1 MNAVSKKSICPYCHF
16 ESGSEDPMK
25 TFYTD
30 GCELF
35 IRKDNSLEVVL
46 IDYYNG
52 RKIYPDSL
60 LYDEVANEY
69 FFPYRKNGVWGD
81 DFLGDF
87 YPLKASQLI
96 LQKKHASMD
105 DMKLLMKLPNESDA
119 IFNTEGFINGK

>member
-1 MNAVSKKSICPYCHF
+1 MLNNKKAIFH
-16 ESGSEDPMK
+16 DK
-25 TFYTD
+25 
-30 GCELF
+30 
-35 IRKDNSLEVVL
+35 
-46 IDYYNG
+46 NG

-60 LYDEVANEY
+60 LYDEIANEY